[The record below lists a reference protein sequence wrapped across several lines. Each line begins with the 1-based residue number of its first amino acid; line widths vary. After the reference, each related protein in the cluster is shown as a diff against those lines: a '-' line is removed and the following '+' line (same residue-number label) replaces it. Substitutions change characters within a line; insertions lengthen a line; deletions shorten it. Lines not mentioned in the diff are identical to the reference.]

1 MLDVSVAWFKCIE
14 FECTEMIVLPRIRD
28 AIVYVIPHGL
38 LHKGNMLLGVGM
50 VLWDAKVYVRPRA
63 LSLFFS

>member
-1 MLDVSVAWFKCIE
+1 
-14 FECTEMIVLPRIRD
+14 MIVLPRIRD